1 MLYRLLGNVSGN
13 RACRVQSHHRK
24 RQSHFSWDHQLA
36 SNIYFWTI
44 PIGATQAA
52 MANFQL
58 PQVRRLLA
66 FQPLAGLLETGAL
79 AGPSGGLCQQS
90 HSAIR
95 QVPRQSANGQ
105 ALRPQ
110 LFQLFKTFISPNICC
125 LGHSLPH
132 FPMIAPTDAPATPP
146 LQLRLVIAVWPN
158 ELNDRIG
165 SLATAP
171 R

>member
-1 MLYRLLGNVSGN
+1 MRQTIRLAGYNRITAKDKAIFLGITSWPATFTSGP
-13 RACRVQSHHRK
+13 
-24 RQSHFSWDHQLA
+24 FQLA
-36 SNIYFWTI
+36 QLKPQWQIFSYLRYGDFWLFNLWPAYWRRALWQAHPVGFASNRI
-44 PIGATQAA
+44 PRYAKCL
-52 MANFQL
+52 ANL
-58 PQVRRLLA
+58 R
-66 FQPLAGLLETGAL
+66 
-79 AGPSGGLCQQS
+79 
-90 HSAIR
+90 
-95 QVPRQSANGQ
+95 NGQ

>member
-1 MLYRLLGNVSGN
+1 MLYRLLGNASDN
-13 RACRVQSHHRK
+13 KACRVQSHHRK

-95 QVPRQSANGQ
+95 QVPRQSA
-105 ALRPQ
+105 
-110 LFQLFKTFISPNICC
+110 KWT
-125 LGHSLPH
+125 
-132 FPMIAPTDAPATPP
+132 
-146 LQLRLVIAVWPN
+146 
-158 ELNDRIG
+158 
-165 SLATAP
+165 SLASTALSAFQDVHQSKHLLSRSFTSSFP
-171 R
+171 NDCANGCASNYATAAPPCYSCLAKRTQ